1 MNIYE
6 TLADFF
12 EDFIQAL
19 KEAKTN
25 NVNINPAI
33 YQILDPLY
41 TAMCYKCQI
50 PNRIMK
56 DLNITE

>member
-19 KEAKTN
+19 KEAKKN

-33 YQILDPLY
+33 Y
-41 TAMCYKCQI
+41 
-50 PNRIMK
+50 
-56 DLNITE
+56 